1 MTKFLRALH
10 SKIVYAFSLFVAFGC
25 LLGSQTATAQGNI
38 PGFFDGL
45 ANPVSANIEQSALAI
60 QRTCGELIQTGFVS
74 PTGTSSGN
82 ELWRRCNELVATADS
97 IWDADNN
104 GLPGEGGSTSGR
116 TLGYTADEDMLAA
129 FQQVNGEE
137 TLSQSSLAQNGTYEQ
152 FSSLGA
158 RLGALRGASSAS
170 VTSVAANGTDFMYGS
185 GGGAAADDSPFSPWG
200 WFIRGTYTSGDRDPS
215 DPNGFV
221 GEENGFDFDQ
231 SGLTF
236 GVDHSSGPSVWGIA
250 ISYTSYDLE
259 MQTLGAAAGAGSTTA
274 RVNNSTIE
282 SDSTTAMV
290 YFDYTSDSN
299 VYFSALAGFGAQ
311 SFDLA
316 RSFIYV
322 PTCTTCGANVV
333 TQNRTLVGTP
343 DGDSQ
348 ASTLTFGRMIQRDS
362 WVIDPHIGLT
372 YDNVTI
378 DRFAESDTGN
388 GSGEGLPAL
397 QDISAMQLM
406 FDEQDIKSFRATLGV
421 QFSKNVN
428 TSFGSVR
435 PTFSVDWHHEF
446 EDDPRELRVKYALE
460 DSLINAAVVDPA
472 THTND
477 FALGFDC
484 TVSCFSLLSEAPDSD
499 FFVVG
504 AGVAASHRNG
514 IQSFVMLEGL
524 LGYDNLSTYALTIGL
539 RGQF

>member
-1 MTKFLRALH
+1 L
-10 SKIVYAFSLFVAFGC
+10 
-25 LLGSQTATAQGNI
+25 
-38 PGFFDGL
+38 
-45 ANPVSANIEQSALAI
+45 
-60 QRTCGELIQTGFVS
+60 
-74 PTGTSSGN
+74 
-82 ELWRRCNELVATADS
+82 
-97 IWDADNN
+97 
-104 GLPGEGGSTSGR
+104 
-116 TLGYTADEDMLAA
+116 LAA

-137 TLSQSSLAQNGTYEQ
+137 TLGQSSLAQNGTYEQ
-152 FSSLGA
+152 FSGIGA

-185 GGGAAADDSPFSPWG
+185 GGGAAADDAPFGPWG
-200 WFIRGTYTSGDRDPS
+200 WFVRGTYTSGDRDSS
-215 DPNGFV
+215 DPNGFI

-236 GVDHSSGPSVWGIA
+236 GVDHSSGSRVWGIA
-250 ISYTSYDLE
+250 FDYSSYDLD
-259 MQTLGAAAGAGSTTA
+259 MQTLGAAAGATSETD
-274 RVNNSTIE
+274 RVNGSTIE
-282 SDSTTAMV
+282 SDSVSATV
-290 YFDYTSDSN
+290 FFDYTSDSN
-299 VYFSALAGFGAQ
+299 VYFSALAGLGTQ

-322 PTCTTCGANVV
+322 PTCTTTCAADVV
-333 TQNRTLVGTP
+333 TQNRTLVGAP

-348 ASTLTFGRMIQRDS
+348 ASTLSLGRMFQSGS

-388 GSGEGLPAL
+388 ESGQGL

-406 FDEQDIKSFRATLGV
+406 FDEQEIKSFRATLGV

-435 PTFSVDWHHEF
+435 PTFSLDWHHEF
-446 EDDPRELRVKYALE
+446 EDDPRELRVKYQLE
-460 DSLINAAVVDPA
+460 DSLVGAPVVDPMNQ
-472 THTND
+472 TNA

-484 TVSCFSLLSEAPDSD
+484 ATSCFSLLSEAPDSD

-539 RGQF
+539 RGQFCGSKHQESRT

>member
-1 MTKFLRALH
+1 MTKFLRAFY
-10 SKIVYAFSLFVAFGC
+10 SKIVYAFSLFVAVGC
-25 LLGSQTATAQGNI
+25 ILAPQAATAQNI
-38 PGFFDGL
+38 PAFITEQGL
-45 ANPVSANIEQSALAI
+45 TDTNTGRSANAI

-74 PTGTSSGN
+74 TTGTSSGN
-82 ELWRRCNELVATADS
+82 ELWRRCNELVATAQ
-97 IWDADNN
+97 
-104 GLPGEGGSTSGR
+104 GLTSGPAVR
-116 TLGYTADEDMLAA
+116 TLGYTADEDLLAA

-137 TLSQSSLAQNGTYEQ
+137 TQAQSSLAQNGTYDQ
-152 FSSLGA
+152 FSSIGA
-158 RLGALRGASSAS
+158 RLTALRGASSSS

-185 GGGAAADDSPFSPWG
+185 GGGAAADDSPFGPWG

-231 SGLTF
+231 YGMTF
-236 GVDHSSGPSVWGIA
+236 GVDHTSGSRIWGVA
-250 ISYTSYDLE
+250 INYTSYDLE
-259 MQTLGAAAGAGSTTA
+259 MQTLGAAAGAGSTTD
-274 RVNNSTIE
+274 RVNDSTIE
-282 SDSTTAMV
+282 SDSVSASV

-299 VYFSALAGFGAQ
+299 VYFSALAGFGGQ

-322 PTCTTCGANVV
+322 PTCDPCAADVV
-333 TQNRTLVGTP
+333 TQQRQLVGAP
-343 DGDSQ
+343 DGSSQ
-348 ASTLTFGRMIQRDS
+348 ASTLSLGRMIQRGS

-388 GSGEGLPAL
+388 ASGQGL
-397 QDISAMQLM
+397 QGISAMNLA
-406 FDEQDIKSFRATLGV
+406 FDEQTIKSFRANLGV

-446 EDDPRELRVKYALE
+446 EDDPRELKVKYALE
-460 DSLINAAVVDPA
+460 DDLVGVTDTSAFAA
-472 THTND
+472 
-477 FALGFDC
+477 GFNC
-484 TVSCFSLLSEAPDSD
+484 TISCFSLFSEAPDSD
-499 FFVVG
+499 FFVLG
-504 AGVAASHRNG
+504 AGVAASHQNG
-514 IQSFVMLEGL
+514 IQSFAMLEGL

>member
-10 SKIVYAFSLFVAFGC
+10 AKIVYAISLFVAVGC
-25 LLGSQTATAQGNI
+25 TLAPQAATAQNI
-38 PGFFDGL
+38 PAFIDGL
-45 ANPVSANIEQSALAI
+45 GLTDTNTGRSANAI
-60 QRTCGELIQTGFVS
+60 QRTCKELIDTGFNDV
-74 PTGTSSGN
+74 TGGTGGH
-82 ELWRRCNELVATADS
+82 ELFRRCNELVATSQA
-97 IWDADNN
+97 
-104 GLPGEGGSTSGR
+104 LTSGSLPR
-116 TLGYTADEDMLAA
+116 TLGYTENDDLLAA

-137 TLSQSSLAQNGTYEQ
+137 TQSQSSLAQNGTYDQ
-152 FSSLGA
+152 FSSIGA
-158 RLGALRGASSAS
+158 RLTALRGASSAS

-185 GGGAAADDSPFSPWG
+185 GGGAAADDSPFGPWG

-231 SGLTF
+231 YGMTF
-236 GVDHSSGPSVWGIA
+236 GVDHTSGSRIWGVA
-250 ISYTSYDLE
+250 VNYTSYDLE
-259 MQTLGAAAGAGSTTA
+259 MQTLGAAAGGLSATD
-274 RVNNSTIE
+274 RVNDSTIE
-282 SDSTTAMV
+282 SDSVSASV
-290 YFDYTSDSN
+290 YFDYTSNSN
-299 VYFSALAGFGAQ
+299 VYFSALAGFGGQ

-322 PTCTTCGANVV
+322 PTCDPCAADVV
-333 TQNRTLVGTP
+333 TQQRQLVGAP
-343 DGDSQ
+343 DGSSQ
-348 ASTLTFGRMIQRDS
+348 ASTLSLGRMIQRGS

-378 DRFAESDTGN
+378 DRFVESDTGN
-388 GSGEGLPAL
+388 ASGEGI
-397 QDISAMQLM
+397 QGISAMNLA
-406 FDEQDIKSFRATLGV
+406 FDKQTIKSFRANLGV

-435 PTFSVDWHHEF
+435 PTFSLDWHHEF

-460 DSLINAAVVDPA
+460 DTLIGAPPVAGQENA
-472 THTND
+472 
-477 FALGFDC
+477 FAAGFDC

-499 FFVVG
+499 FFVLG
-504 AGVAASHRNG
+504 AGVAASHQNG
-514 IQSFVMLEGL
+514 IQSFLMFEGL